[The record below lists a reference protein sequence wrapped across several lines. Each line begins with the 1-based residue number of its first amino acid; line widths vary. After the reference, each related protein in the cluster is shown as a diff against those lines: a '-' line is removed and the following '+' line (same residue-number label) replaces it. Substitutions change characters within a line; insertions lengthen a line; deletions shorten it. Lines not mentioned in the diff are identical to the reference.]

1 MAPSPDTFS
10 DDRGGPLP
18 SFLSGT
24 VGRGLSPFYAYEIGR
39 RNRKFDQ
46 GVGVTK
52 LDRSVISVGNLS
64 VGGTGKT
71 PMVKT
76 VVSWLI
82 EDGHRPA
89 IAMRGY
95 KGAENKANGPDAT
108 SDEAIEYQRTLP
120 AWADGTRVPIVAQA
134 DRTSGLQTLFAG
146 CDGARVDCVV
156 LDDGF
161 QHRQIARDLDVVLVD
176 ATRSPWQDHLLPHG
190 WLREPVESLGRAG
203 AVVITHVEA
212 VGEPAAR
219 ELMSKVRTIVPG
231 APLATT
237 EHAWTALRESIGTAI
252 AETVHDVGWLAG
264 KKVIA
269 VCAIGNPRPFVE
281 SVKKAVAASERGG
294 TLAGEVVLPDHDAYG
309 HAAMRRIGE
318 LVRRTGAQVV
328 VTTEKDWAKLRDRN
342 REGWGAR
349 VVRPTLRLTFQSGVD
364 ELRDAVLRAAKK
376 P

>member
-1 MAPSPDTFS
+1 
-10 DDRGGPLP
+10 LP

-46 GVGVTK
+46 GVGVTR
-52 LDRSVISVGNLS
+52 LDRPVISVGNLS

-71 PMVKT
+71 PMVRT

-82 EDGHRPA
+82 EGGHRPA

-95 KGAENKANGPDAT
+95 KGTQGKTAEAGAT

-134 DRTSGLQTLFAG
+134 DRLAGLGKLFAG
-146 CDGARVDCVV
+146 GAGSRVDCVV

-176 ATRSPWQDHLLPHG
+176 ATRSPWQDHLLPRG
-190 WLREPVESLGRAG
+190 WLREPVESLSRAG

-212 VGEPAAR
+212 VGETAASD
-219 ELMSKVRTIVPG
+219 LAAKVRTMVPG
-231 APLATT
+231 AALATT
-237 EHAWTALRESIGTAI
+237 EHAWTSLRESIGTAI

-264 KKVIA
+264 KKVVA
-269 VCAIGNPRPFVE
+269 VCAIGNPRPFIE
-281 SVKKAVAASERGG
+281 SVKRAVVAPGSGG
-294 TLAGEVVLPDHDAYG
+294 TLAGEVVLPDHDPYG

-318 LVRRTGAQVV
+318 MARRTGAQVV
-328 VTTEKDWAKLRDRN
+328 VTTEKDWAKLRERN

-349 VVRPTLRLTFQSGVD
+349 VVRPTLKLTFKSGMD
-364 ELRDAVLRAAKK
+364 ELREVVLRGAKK
-376 P
+376 A